1 MKCNLKWANAHRYD
15 CYLIRIRQN
24 KENERNSRQLAFVH
38 LRRSQ
43 EETFQSFSQVRVV
56 LRVSVTGHVQSL
68 GWLCAKVVPRGEDSS
83 YTEHDYCTFSV
94 YSLTLVRWSSQGT
107 FWVTATPLFP
117 WLLSTWF
124 SELVLE
130 FIANSL
136 NSCTQLFNI
145 FHVSLAAFL

>member
-1 MKCNLKWANAHRYD
+1 MKETADNW
-15 CYLIRIRQN
+15 
-24 KENERNSRQLAFVH
+24 H
-38 LRRSQ
+38 LFTWGGHKRKHSSLFPRCV
-43 EETFQSFSQVRVV
+43 SF
-56 LRVSVTGHVQSL
+56 LEFQSL
-68 GWLCAKVVPRGEDSS
+68 GMSS
-83 YTEHDYCTFSV
+83 PWAGCVLKWFLEGRTPHTQKHHYCTFSV

-107 FWVTATPLFP
+107 SWVTATPLFP